1 MSSVLNGFNTVEVD
15 SNVSK
20 LYFLLMQ
27 CGIAEEG
34 QEGLSE
40 KRFSEKMKSVQ
51 KSGGEDAMSG
61 IRTKMAFFLVMIVL
75 ENSSLNARKMQPRTQ
90 DL

>member
-1 MSSVLNGFNTVEVD
+1 MLSRETLM
-15 SNVSK
+15 
-20 LYFLLMQ
+20 MQ

-51 KSGGEDAMSG
+51 KSGGRMQC
-61 IRTKMAFFLVMIVL
+61 L
-75 ENSSLNARKMQPRTQ
+75 E
-90 DL
+90 

>member
-1 MSSVLNGFNTVEVD
+1 MVILGYKNFALSTFRNSSKKLMSSVLNGFNTVEVD

-27 CGIAEEG
+27 CGIAEG

-51 KSGGEDAMSG
+51 KSGGRMQC
-61 IRTKMAFFLVMIVL
+61 L
-75 ENSSLNARKMQPRTQ
+75 E
-90 DL
+90 